1 MNRTGLKESLLAML
15 LCIVVPSLQRNALAE
30 EKLPDASWVIRR
42 VLERAQA
49 TDPTAEESKYM
60 YEKRS
65 VSEELDAT
73 GKATKIVNKI
83 YQVTPIEG
91 VPFSRLIKI
100 QNRDLT
106 EEEREQQDRREERFR
121 RKLTEKKSQA
131 KRQTEQETLN
141 SELIDRYD
149 FKLEKRVRVDDRPV
163 LVLTFRPKKAH
174 APEKTIEDKVLNRL
188 AGQVWVDEAEAE
200 VCQVR
205 VGLTEDLS
213 LGLFGMIGA
222 IKQCNVVIG
231 RQRLPDNVWVKKSFT
246 VSLGG
251 RKVLSAMGYRKVEE
265 FYNFRKP

>member
-1 MNRTGLKESLLAML
+1 MNRAVLKEIFLAMALSLLAPL
-15 LCIVVPSLQRNALAE
+15 LQRNALAE

-42 VLERAQA
+42 VLDRAQA
-49 TDPTAEESKYM
+49 RDQTAEESKYI

-65 VSEELDAT
+65 VSEELDDT
-73 GKATKIVNKI
+73 GKPTKTVEKI

-106 EEEREQQDRREERFR
+106 QEEREQQDRREERFR
-121 RKLTEKKSQA
+121 RKLAEKKSQA
-131 KRQTEQETLN
+131 IAKTEDETLN
-141 SELIDRYD
+141 RELIDRYD
-149 FKLEKRVRVDDRPV
+149 FKVEKRVRVDDRRV
-163 LVLTFRPKKAH
+163 LVLTFHPKKAH

-200 VCQVR
+200 VLQVR
-205 VGLTEDLS
+205 VGLMEDLS

-222 IKQCNVVIG
+222 LKQCNVVIE

-246 VSLGG
+246 VSFGG
-251 RKVLSAMGYRKVEE
+251 RKVLSAMGYRKLEE
-265 FYNFRKP
+265 FYNFRKQ